1 MTTRALIVVTAL
13 LAGGGVLAQSG
24 SSTAGKPTPRPA
36 APQAAKPIAKPASA
50 TATAPAAAA
59 GPIIVV
65 ETERGTFEFETYPQD
80 APKTVAQITALVR
93 RNFYNGQRI
102 HRVEPGFVIQWG
114 DQNTRDMR
122 NRGKAGW
129 GSYGSGKPI
138 GTAEIKRPH
147 KAGAVGM
154 AHSGNPA
161 AADSQIYVA
170 VTAERTRTL
179 DGKYTVFGQVISGM
193 DVVRAIRKDDL
204 IKRVTIKGGTPPAK

>member
-24 SSTAGKPTPRPA
+24 SSTAGKPTPKPA
-36 APQAAKPIAKPASA
+36 APQAAKPIAKPA
-50 TATAPAAAA
+50 TATPPAAAA

-93 RNFYNGQRI
+93 RNFYNGQRV
-102 HRVEPGFVIQWG
+102 HRVEPGFVMQWG
-114 DQNTRDMR
+114 DPNTRDMR
-122 NRGKAGW
+122 NRGKPGW

-138 GTAEIKRPH
+138 GVGEIKRPH
-147 KAGAVGM
+147 KVGAVGM
-154 AHSGNPA
+154 AYAGDPA

-170 VTAERTRTL
+170 LDTKRTRSSL

-193 DVVRAIRKDDL
+193 DVVRATKKDDL
-204 IKRVTIKGGTPPAK
+204 IKRVTIKDGTPPKK

>member
-24 SSTAGKPTPRPA
+24 SSTAGKPTPKPA
-36 APQAAKPIAKPASA
+36 APQAAKPIAKPA
-50 TATAPAAAA
+50 TATPPAAA

-93 RNFYNGQRI
+93 RSFYNGQRV
-102 HRVEPGFVIQWG
+102 HRVEPGFVMQWG
-114 DQNTRDMR
+114 DPNTRDMR

-129 GSYGSGKPI
+129 GSFGSGKPI
-138 GTAEIKRPH
+138 GAAEIKRPH

-154 AHSGNPA
+154 AHGGNPA

-170 VTAERTRTL
+170 LDTKRTRSSL

-193 DVVRAIRKDDL
+193 DVVRATRKDDL
-204 IKRVTIKGGTPPAK
+204 VKRVTIKDGTAPKK

>member
-1 MTTRALIVVTAL
+1 VTTRALIVVTAL

-24 SSTAGKPTPRPA
+24 SSTAGKPTPKPA

-50 TATAPAAAA
+50 TATAPAAA

-204 IKRVTIKGGTPPAK
+204 IKRVTIKGGTPPKK

>member
-1 MTTRALIVVTAL
+1 VTTRALIVVTAL

-24 SSTAGKPTPRPA
+24 SSSAGKPSAKPA
-36 APQAAKPIAKPASA
+36 APQAAKPIAKPA
-50 TATAPAAAA
+50 TATPPASAAA

-93 RNFYNGQRI
+93 RNFYNGQRF
-102 HRVEPGFVIQWG
+102 HRLEPGFVLQWG

-122 NRGKAGW
+122 NRGKPGW
-129 GSYGSGKPI
+129 GSFGSGKPI
-138 GTAEIKRPH
+138 GVAEIKRPH
-147 KAGAVGM
+147 RVGAVGM

-170 VTAERTRTL
+170 LGADRTKGL